1 MWLFFKVKNLKTSSG
16 KYLKKNNC
24 LSRMLYQSILDLEY
38 QLICEDYMLNNY
50 TANVLSFVWD
60 SKSVY

>member
-16 KYLKKNNC
+16 QYLKKNNC